1 MRRTAPFVLVAVAT
15 LCVAKRDDHYATLGV
30 DRTASDKDI
39 RKAYR
44 REALRWHPDKNPDDR
59 EGSEARFI
67 QVAEAYEVLGDERKR
82 KAYDHGG
89 TDLAEHRGGH
99 SRHSPFDFARASEM
113 FADNFGDALA
123 KRWQPGGR
131 VTGVLVRNGKRI
143 SITIHP
149 DGTTEEEEVI
159 DRSGRGGYT
168 FVSQSSPS
176 GQSVS
181 ISLGEGG
188 LGAVLSGMVIP
199 DWLHAVPLLGPA
211 LAFAVSWLPVLLCL
225 GCCFTCLRGKGR
237 QSAGARGASSSSKS
251 SSSSTTSTAAARA
264 RKAH

>member
-168 FVSQSSPS
+168 FVSQSSSS

-188 LGAVLSGMVIP
+188 LGAVLSGLLIP

-211 LAFAVSWLPVLLCL
+211 LALVVSWLPVLLCL
-225 GCCFTCLRGKGR
+225 GCCFTCFRGKGR
-237 QSAGARGASSSSKS
+237 GASS